1 MVGDKLRFRFEKAGD
16 LRLLSHHDLMR
27 CAERMMRRAAVPFK
41 MTAGFHP
48 TPRLVFALSLSLGIV
63 GRNEVVELELTEP
76 RDAADVLAAFRR
88 QAPAGWNFHSATVV
102 PMKASAVP
110 RRIVYRLPLPADRVD
125 GVREIAQGLMA
136 AGEVWVDRYHP
147 RPRQV
152 NIRPYL
158 RGIRVSDAGGPGT
171 AGVPPAH
178 LPRSGN
184 LSLVA
189 GSEAGGTP
197 AVPAK
202 TAALLLDL
210 WVTPTGTARADE
222 LLKLL
227 RVADLPDA
235 GAVLERTELE
245 LTDETPP
252 DATDGPPTGPAV
264 TRPLDLPSGAVPDD
278 DEPSPT
284 ATWGLSPNG
293 PVVE

>member
-27 CAERMMRRAAVPFK
+27 CAERMMRRASIPFK

-48 TPRLVFALSLSLGIV
+48 APRLVFALSLSLGIV

-76 RDAADVLAAFRR
+76 RDSDDVLTAFRN
-88 QAPAGWNFHSATVV
+88 QAPKGWNFHSVQVV

-110 RRIVYRLPLPADRVD
+110 RRIVYRLTLPDDRID
-125 GVREIAQGLMA
+125 SVRTMA
-136 AGEVWVDRYHP
+136 ESLLASPEVWVDRHHP

-152 NIRPYL
+152 NIRQYL
-158 RGIRVSDAGGPGT
+158 RGL
-171 AGVPPAH
+171 GVED
-178 LPRSGN
+178 G
-184 LSLVA
+184 
-189 GSEAGGTP
+189 
-197 AVPAK
+197 
-202 TAALLLDL
+202 ALRADI
-210 WVTPTGTARADE
+210 WVTGTGTARADE

-227 RVADLPDA
+227 RIDDLLDA
-235 GAVLERTELE
+235 GHVLERTELE
-245 LTDETPP
+245 LIDETPT
-252 DATDGPPTGPAV
+252 DATDAPPTGPAI
-264 TRPLDLPSGAVPDD
+264 TRPLELPSGSLPDD

>member
-1 MVGDKLRFRFEKAGD
+1 MVGDKLRFRFEKTGD

-48 TPRLVFALSLSLGIV
+48 APRLVFALSLSLGIV
-63 GRNEVVELELTEP
+63 GRQEVVELELTEP
-76 RDAADVLAAFRR
+76 RDADDILAAFH
-88 QAPAGWNFHSATVV
+88 QHAPVGWTFTSVKVV
-102 PMKASAVP
+102 PMKASAVA
-110 RRIVYRLPLPADRVD
+110 RRIVYRLPLPPDR
-125 GVREIAQGLMA
+125 IAAVQELAETMMA
-136 AGEVWVDRYHP
+136 SAEVWTDRHHP

-152 NIRPYL
+152 NIRQYL
-158 RGIRVSDAGGPGT
+158 RAIRVAVN
-171 AGVPPAH
+171 A
-178 LPRSGN
+178 
-184 LSLVA
+184 LSL
-189 GSEAGGTP
+189 
-197 AVPAK
+197 
-202 TAALLLDL
+202 DI

-222 LLKLL
+222 LLQLL
-227 RVADLPDA
+227 GVADLLDE

-252 DATDGPPTGPAV
+252 DAVDAPPTGPAI
-264 TRPLDLPSGAVPDD
+264 TRRLDLPLGAVPND

>member
-76 RDAADVLAAFRR
+76 RDADDVLAAFRR

-110 RRIVYRLPLPADRVD
+110 RRIVYRLPLPEDRVEP
-125 GVREIAQGLMA
+125 VRELAEKLMA
-136 AGEVWVDRYHP
+136 AGDVWVDRHHP

-152 NIRPYL
+152 NIRQYL
-158 RGIRVSDAGGPGT
+158 RSIAVTDTAVS
-171 AGVPPAH
+171 
-178 LPRSGN
+178 
-184 LSLVA
+184 
-189 GSEAGGTP
+189 
-197 AVPAK
+197 
-202 TAALLLDL
+202 LDL

-227 RVADLPDA
+227 RVADLLDA
-235 GAVLERTELE
+235 GFVLERDALE

>member
-27 CAERMMRRAAVPFK
+27 CAERMMRRAAIPFK

-48 TPRLVFALSLSLGIV
+48 APRLVFALSLSLGIV
-63 GRNEVVELELTEP
+63 GRQEVVELELTEP
-76 RDAADVLAAFRR
+76 RDADEVLAAFRR
-88 QAPAGWNFHSATVV
+88 HAPIGWTFTSVKV
-102 PMKASAVP
+102 IPMKASAVA
-110 RRIVYRLPLPADRVD
+110 RRIVYRLPLPPDRVD
-125 GVREIAQGLMA
+125 GVRELADAMTA
-136 AGEVWVDRYHP
+136 SAEVWTDRYHP

-158 RGIRVSDAGGPGT
+158 RAIRVDD
-171 AGVPPAH
+171 
-178 LPRSGN
+178 N
-184 LSLVA
+184 
-189 GSEAGGTP
+189 
-197 AVPAK
+197 AVSF
-202 TAALLLDL
+202 DI

-227 RVADLPDA
+227 RVADLLDE

-245 LTDETPP
+245 LIDETLP
-252 DATDGPPTGPAV
+252 DATDGPPTGPAI
-264 TRPLDLPSGAVPDD
+264 TRPLNLPSGVVPDD

>member
-27 CAERMMRRAAVPFK
+27 CAERMMRRAAVPIK

-48 TPRLVFALSLSLGIV
+48 APRIVFALSLSLGIV

-76 RDAADVLAAFRR
+76 RDSDETLAAFRR
-88 QAPAGWNFHSATVV
+88 HAPTGWTFTSATVV

-110 RRIVYRLPLPADRVD
+110 RRIVYRLPLPDDRVAA
-125 GVREIAQGLMA
+125 VRETAVAMMA
-136 AGEVWVDRYHP
+136 ADDVWTDRLHP

-152 NIRPYL
+152 NIRQYL
-158 RGIRVSDAGGPGT
+158 RGIRVED
-171 AGVPPAH
+171 
-178 LPRSGN
+178 N
-184 LSLVA
+184 
-189 GSEAGGTP
+189 
-197 AVPAK
+197 
-202 TAALLLDL
+202 ALMLDI

-227 RVADLPDA
+227 HLADLLDA

-245 LTDETPP
+245 LIDETPP

-264 TRPLDLPSGAVPDD
+264 TRPLALPSGTVPDD